1 MATAGK
7 SFCLRSNRFPDIVC
21 QSLKLLRSGQDFADV
36 TLACEDGDL
45 VEAHKVILAG
55 GSPFFARLL
64 KKLDNP
70 HPLIYL
76 KDVTLAS
83 LLALLDFV
91 YTGEAEVAE
100 EGVPEL
106 LQLADS
112 LEIAGLKS
120 EEHKSDNKV
129 KEEENMFEYQDD
141 VTDQSQLVKIKN
153 STDIFWGV
161 ADAAAKKIPHI
172 SKDLEE
178 KVVINQHRLEPKY
191 PCLGRQKKGVKFCS
205 VSGLKEHNKQSADI
219 KATSFV
225 RCDQCDQI
233 LTSKKVLKIHI
244 KKQHIPKNT
253 VFTQ

>member
-21 QSLKLLRSGQDFADV
+21 QSLKVLRSGQDFADV

-106 LQLADS
+106 LQLADQ

-161 ADAAAKKIPHI
+161 ADVAAKKIPHI

-178 KVVINQHRLEPKY
+178 KVVINQHCLDPKY
-191 PCLGRQKKGVKFCS
+191 PCLGRQKKDFKFCS
-205 VSGLKEHNKQSADI
+205 VSGLREHKQSADI

-244 KKQHIPKNT
+244 KKQHILKNT

>member
-21 QSLKLLRSGQDFADV
+21 QSLKVLRSGQDFADV

-76 KDVTLAS
+76 KDVTLES

-106 LQLADS
+106 LQLADQ

-120 EEHKSDNKV
+120 DEGEEHKSDNKV
-129 KEEENMFEYQDD
+129 KEEENMFESQDD

-161 ADAAAKKIPHI
+161 ADVP
-172 SKDLEE
+172 
-178 KVVINQHRLEPKY
+178 
-191 PCLGRQKKGVKFCS
+191 
-205 VSGLKEHNKQSADI
+205 
-219 KATSFV
+219 
-225 RCDQCDQI
+225 
-233 LTSKKVLKIHI
+233 SKKNSTYLKRS
-244 KKQHIPKNT
+244 
-253 VFTQ
+253 